1 MVVCRCL
8 SSTTGFFNLAVTHGG
23 ESFARFPWLQQKHR
37 IFLKD
42 TEQKKQKK

>member
-8 SSTTGFFNLAVTHGG
+8 SSTTGFFNLAVTHS
-23 ESFARFPWLQQKHR
+23 ETLLQQKHR

>member
-8 SSTTGFFNLAVTHGG
+8 SSTAGFFDLAVT
-23 ESFARFPWLQQKHR
+23 QQKHR